1 MQTIQ
6 RGYRGLGLL
15 VEINLDRLLVLG
27 ALAGALF
34 LAAYIGTP

>member
-27 ALAGALF
+27 ALASALF
-34 LAAYIGTP
+34 LAAYIGAP

>member
-27 ALAGALF
+27 ALSSALF

>member
-27 ALAGALF
+27 ALASALF
-34 LAAYIGTP
+34 LAAYIGSP

>member
-27 ALAGALF
+27 ALASALL